1 MKNYHTLFLT
11 GLVASSMLLCSCDPS
26 TKHRKII
33 QNDSDYDVVL
43 LLEGQA
49 AAGYKSDSILVGSH
63 SQITIFEISS
73 RERVYEYKNC
83 DIYLDSIRTRIVGN
97 DTLNITMNLRDGS
110 NWEYFLLKETRRK
123 GGECDCRIQIR
134 NEDIQ

>member
-1 MKNYHTLFLT
+1 MRNDKPIFFTVFL
-11 GLVASSMLLCSCDPS
+11 AIFLCACDPS